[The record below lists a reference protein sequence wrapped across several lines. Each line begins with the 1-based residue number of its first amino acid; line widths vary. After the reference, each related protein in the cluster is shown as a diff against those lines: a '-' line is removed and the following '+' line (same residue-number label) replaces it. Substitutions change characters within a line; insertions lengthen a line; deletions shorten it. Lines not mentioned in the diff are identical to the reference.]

1 MPFAKL
7 PPTKPTVVSPPAVR
21 RSGRRIR
28 STVPFDQ
35 STDASVAHTPVARKS
50 PVQPVHDLVLD
61 PPEETVESDLE
72 EATEVEPHIS
82 SSFTKKQLHQKWLV
96 SSNRIATLKMAII
109 DLKREVK
116 DLKTRVMTAERAVRI
131 DECGK
136 SKAEKLQYD
145 LTVASVEKNALEE
158 ELVFLKS
165 EQARA
170 NISHKNQLKSV
181 ETDRRVKIETQKL
194 TSQRLLQEEKLKG
207 KEGELI
213 IRALEEKITRL
224 EEVISSQATKVKEYD
239 AITAQAVK
247 ANISLYANREKANVR

>member
-7 PPTKPTVVSPPAVR
+7 PPTEPTVVSPPAVR

-82 SSFTKKQLHQKWLV
+82 ASFTKKQLHQEWLV

-116 DLKTRVMTAERAVRI
+116 DLKKRVVTAERAVRI
-131 DECGK
+131 DE
-136 SKAEKLQYD
+136 
-145 LTVASVEKNALEE
+145 
-158 ELVFLKS
+158 
-165 EQARA
+165 
-170 NISHKNQLKSV
+170 
-181 ETDRRVKIETQKL
+181 
-194 TSQRLLQEEKLKG
+194 
-207 KEGELI
+207 
-213 IRALEEKITRL
+213 
-224 EEVISSQATKVKEYD
+224 
-239 AITAQAVK
+239 
-247 ANISLYANREKANVR
+247 